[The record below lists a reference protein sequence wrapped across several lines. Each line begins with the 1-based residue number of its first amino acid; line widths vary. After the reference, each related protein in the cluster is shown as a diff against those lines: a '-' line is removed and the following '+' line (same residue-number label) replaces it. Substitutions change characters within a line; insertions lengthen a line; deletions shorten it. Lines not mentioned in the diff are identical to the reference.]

1 MSGRLSQRGQ
11 SFCVSVPEDTVAED
25 GDLLPDDDPSIGALF
40 EEAGREEMEIEK
52 RGRHRQGWFK
62 NAQANFVEYERK
74 NAGAAGSGACSS
86 AQTPPQLGVQAT
98 SDVAKAATPAG
109 KEAVKPM
116 TSTSDA
122 STKEGEMTERSTN
135 HSGESRSTRDG
146 GWALKGLR
154 GSTSKESASV
164 QNESAEEP
172 CQTPS
177 RRTPRGAS

>member
-52 RGRHRQGWFK
+52 RGRHRKGWFK
-62 NAQANFVEYERK
+62 NAQASFAAYESMERK
-74 NAGAAGSGACSS
+74 SVDASGSGACSS
-86 AQTPPQLGVQAT
+86 SQTPPQLTIQA
-98 SDVAKAATPAG
+98 SPDVAKAATPSG
-109 KEAVKPM
+109 KEPLKPM

-135 HSGESRSTRDG
+135 QSGHSGCS
-146 GWALKGLR
+146 LKGR
-154 GSTSKESASV
+154 GSTSKELPPV

-172 CQTPS
+172 CRIPS
-177 RRTPRGAS
+177 QKTPRGAT